1 MDFPGGREAT
11 GRRGSRARSPLTE
24 HELNAAIVDAVADPI
39 VTVDHEHRIIAMN
52 VSAETTFGWER
63 DEAGGRELVELLI
76 PADIRARQRRTLEA
90 LLEEADE
97 QSGSRTARVI
107 AARRDGRRLP
117 LEVAVTRLG
126 PQWPARFAC
135 FLHET
140 TVTASGIAA
149 ERDPLTGLAT
159 RPALEYQLDAAFARA
174 RRRGC
179 AVALIHIDLEGF
191 RLVNRSLGY
200 DAANELLRCVAERLI
215 RVARTSDVVARHS
228 ADEFLVLLPDLDV
241 GDPQTPEGTGRL
253 AAAAEIVA
261 QRVHAALARPFTIHG
276 TELFVRARAGISI
289 FPFDASEPHLLLQHA
304 DAAHYQAK
312 EPGSAPT
319 RVFAAGSEA
328 IEQRLEQITRLR
340 KAVDRHEFILHY
352 QPVIDLAR
360 AHAALH
366 EGKPT
371 VPIVGVEALI
381 RWEDPD
387 RGLVPPLDFIPLA
400 EETGLIEPIGAWV
413 VEEACRQAAAWAGEG
428 LELDVAF
435 NVSLRQLWQPDFV
448 DQTVRA
454 ARIAGIDPRRMI
466 VEITESSMMADPTR
480 TQAVLVGLNEHGFRM
495 AIDDFGTG
503 HSSLSRLWRMPV
515 DLLKIDRSFVAEM
528 PEDEAAST
536 MASTIIHLASSLG
549 IDHLAEGIEREDQLD
564 YLVEQGAGLGQGY
577 LFGRPGPPSE
587 ITARAA

>member
-1 MDFPGGREAT
+1 
-11 GRRGSRARSPLTE
+11 LTE

-39 VTVDHEHRIIAMN
+39 VTVDHEHRIISMN
-52 VSAETTFGWER
+52 ISAETTFGWER
-63 DEAGGRELVELLI
+63 GDAEGHDLVELLI
-76 PADIRARQRRTLEA
+76 PADIRARQRRTLEG

-97 QSGSRTARVI
+97 ESGARTTRII

-135 FLHET
+135 FLRET
-140 TVTASGIAA
+140 AITASGIAA
-149 ERDPLTGLAT
+149 ERDPLTGLST
-159 RPALEYQLDAAFARA
+159 RAALEYQLEAAFARA

-228 ADEFLVLLPDLDV
+228 ADEFLILLPDLDV
-241 GDPQTPEGTGRL
+241 GDPQTTEGTGRL
-253 AAAAEIVA
+253 AAAAETVA
-261 QRVHAALARPFTIHG
+261 QRLHASLARPFTIHG

-289 FPFDASEPHLLLQHA
+289 FPFDAAEPHLLLQHA

-312 EPGSAPT
+312 EPGSSPT

-340 KAVDRHEFILHY
+340 KAIERNEFVLHY

-366 EGKPT
+366 EGRES
-371 VPIVGVEALI
+371 VSVVGVEALI
-381 RWEDPD
+381 RWADPD
-387 RGLVPPLDFIPLA
+387 RGMVPPLDFIPLA
-400 EETGLIEPIGAWV
+400 EETGLIEPIGEWV
-413 VEEACRQAAAWAGEG
+413 VEEACRQAAAWAAQG

-448 DQTVRA
+448 DKTLRA
-454 ARIAGIDPRRMI
+454 ARIAGVDPGRMI
-466 VEITESSMMADPTR
+466 VEITESSVMADPVR
-480 TQAVLVGLNEHGFRM
+480 TQAVLEGLNENGFRM

-503 HSSLSRLWRMPV
+503 HSSLARLWRMPV

-536 MASTIIHLASSLG
+536 MASTIIQLATSLG

-577 LFGRPGPPSE
+577 LFGRPAPASE
-587 ITARAA
+587 ITVRAA